1 MSDGAGSEVE
11 VSSEGGSDAER
22 FEEAASQ
29 VEEGAAE
36 QAERGTAVP
45 AIPAWAAE
53 LLEQLAKGEMF
64 SARDQ
69 TRLQLALDLRRE
81 RVAAVQQEKAELA
94 SRAQQGRAIAL
105 KEKEN
110 AALLAVI
117 AKQDRTLEALSAR
130 VFA

>member
-1 MSDGAGSEVE
+1 MSDVAGSEVE

-53 LLEQLAKGEMF
+53 LLEQLQGTA
-64 SARDQ
+64 SH
-69 TRLQLALDLRRE
+69 RLCVSVSSRE
-81 RVAAVQQEKAELA
+81 RSHHVVVLPP
-94 SRAQQGRAIAL
+94 
-105 KEKEN
+105 
-110 AALLAVI
+110 
-117 AKQDRTLEALSAR
+117 AR
-130 VFA
+130 VRCSWFGSGARAR